1 MFLNTGHNIFLSQS
15 NRSCEFRLFNQT
27 LWVNKHYVKNCL
39 GLFVSGKHYVKNCLG
54 LFVSGFDQLGA
65 WEVAAER
72 LQAAGSGSIDVDVRT
87 TKFDQIRLILAPM
100 RVLLRNLY

>member
-1 MFLNTGHNIFLSQS
+1 MFLNTGHNIVLSQS

-27 LWVNKHYVKNCL
+27 LWVN
-39 GLFVSGKHYVKNCLG
+39 KHYVKNCLG